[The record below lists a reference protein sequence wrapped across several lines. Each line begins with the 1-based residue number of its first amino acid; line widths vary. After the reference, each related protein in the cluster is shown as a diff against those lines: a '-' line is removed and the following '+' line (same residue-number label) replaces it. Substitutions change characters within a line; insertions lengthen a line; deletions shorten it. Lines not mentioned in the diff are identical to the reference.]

1 MRKRWIGRFT
11 IGLIPILGCLAF
23 VLAQQDT
30 ETEDVDVASE
40 VQASTV
46 LDQTQPIAFPHSIH
60 AGVDQ
65 IDCQYC
71 HFSAER
77 SVDAGIPPVSTCMGC
92 HTVIGGS
99 DEVQQAEIQK
109 VRDYWTN
116 QEPIPWVRIY
126 KVADHVHF
134 PHMRH
139 VAANVDCTTC
149 HGEVKEMDVIETV
162 NQPLSMGWCVSC
174 HVEQDVRR
182 DCTVCHY

>member
-1 MRKRWIGRFT
+1 MT
-11 IGLIPILGCLAF
+11 INITLPDTGPNLRPTITVMGVGGVGGGVGSNLVAGAPKEKTYLDDIFSVYTYRGFGNNNRDIVNDLDLA
-23 VLAQQDT
+23 DK
-30 ETEDVDVASE
+30 
-40 VQASTV
+40 
-46 LDQTQPIAFPHSIH
+46 
-60 AGVDQ
+60 
-65 IDCQYC
+65 
-71 HFSAER
+71 
-77 SVDAGIPPVSTCMGC
+77 
-92 HTVIGGS
+92 GGM
-99 DEVQQAEIQK
+99 VIQK

-149 HGEVKEMDVIETV
+149 HGEVKEMDVIATV

>member
-1 MRKRWIGRFT
+1 MTKRWIGASVV
-11 IGLIPILGCLAF
+11 GLTLLALPAF
-23 VLAQQDT
+23 VQAQDGGA
-30 ETEDVDVASE
+30 VA
-40 VQASTV
+40 TV
-46 LDQTQPIAFPHSIH
+46 TDDEADPAQPIAFPHTIH

-77 SVDAGIPPVSTCMGC
+77 SVDAGMPPVATCYGC
-92 HTVIGGS
+92 HQFIAGT
-99 DEVQQAEIQK
+99 DERQQAEIQK

-139 VAANVDCTTC
+139 IAAGVDCATC
-149 HGEVKEMDVIETV
+149 HGDVQEMTVIEEV
-162 NQPLSMGWCVSC
+162 NQPLAMGWCVTC
-174 HVEQDVRR
+174 HMERGVSR

>member
-1 MRKRWIGRFT
+1 
-11 IGLIPILGCLAF
+11 
-23 VLAQQDT
+23 
-30 ETEDVDVASE
+30 
-40 VQASTV
+40 
-46 LDQTQPIAFPHSIH
+46 
-60 AGVDQ
+60 
-65 IDCQYC
+65 
-71 HFSAER
+71 
-77 SVDAGIPPVSTCMGC
+77 MGC

>member
-1 MRKRWIGRFT
+1 MNLYKINNNLTKT
-11 IGLIPILGCLAF
+11 ILLIIIIILNASCTNF
-23 VLAQQDT
+23 KDEIIVQD
-30 ETEDVDVASE
+30 EEIIFEDIVNFEYAKPTSY
-40 VQASTV
+40 
-46 LDQTQPIAFPHSIH
+46 H
-60 AGVDQ
+60 
-65 IDCQYC
+65 
-71 HFSAER
+71 
-77 SVDAGIPPVSTCMGC
+77 
-92 HTVIGGS
+92 
-99 DEVQQAEIQK
+99 EI
-109 VRDYWTN
+109 RDYWTN

-126 KVADHVHF
+126 KGADHVHF